1 MNSAKIVVND
11 KEVVLEI
18 EDVEN
23 CRFELWTVGN
33 ETTSCVKIKIP
44 DDIWVKLV
52 DEWNKQRG
60 ER

>member
-1 MNSAKIVVND
+1 MKDVEIVIND

-23 CRFELWTVGN
+23 CRFELWTVDN
-33 ETTSCVKIKIP
+33 KTNSCVKIKIP
-44 DDIWVKLV
+44 NNIWVKLV

-60 ER
+60 GR

>member
-23 CRFELWTVGN
+23 CRFELWTVDSK
-33 ETTSCVKIKIP
+33 TTSCVKIKIP